1 MDWTFLIPFS
11 LSVPTDLNPPQP
23 DVQDIELIMV
33 PPEQHEESKFTYA
46 GLKQYLRL
54 ALYYTASFIHGTGCI
69 ALDGVFE
76 DLATVSKC
84 PYGDFRANE

>member
-1 MDWTFLIPFS
+1 MLT
-11 LSVPTDLNPPQP
+11 PTKTDMNPPQP
-23 DVQDIELIMV
+23 DVQDFELIAV
-33 PPEQHEESKFTYA
+33 PAEQHDQSKFTYG

-76 DLATVSKC
+76 DLATVGSAS
-84 PYGDFRANE
+84 YLSLLLVAIYR